1 MSTYQKY
8 RLPFL
13 VGSIFGLPIGLLI
26 SSNISIVFLVCLFSA
41 VTVCLTKS
49 IFILWQ
55 LPVGASSSV
64 AVLILVIQTAW
75 PNYVIDGRL
84 LLILFAVFWGIYC
97 FVLRQESSYPLD
109 TKLVVPLVVLALTSS
124 FFIIF
129 QPWGAIDGFLRI
141 SQFGEDNGS
150 WLNNLAYSVTPD
162 GTRLSSD
169 SGVSGGVLLGV
180 ISALAGTLIRA
191 RQNSGENFET
201 AALILWRLY
210 LLLMLFGSA
219 SALCLCLKRIN
230 SNSRSLNA
238 AAGLFATSLSI
249 AFMSGLM
256 GPGYFTA
263 VIAVV
268 WLLSTLSLFQ
278 VSDNNSGKLEMV
290 CRILAVCNLIV
301 VGEAWFPSYIIGCL
315 LVIYLVIEN
324 STKALDTFG
333 KTLSSRNPNFN
344 TQTKIWSSVLT
355 VTVLGAVG
363 ILFFVFS
370 PNAFVS
376 YVSSREK
383 FEEIIRT
390 GGNIGIANPLFLL
403 GVVVLATG
411 STFEAGRQSKNL
423 NRLIISMS
431 ASAAAIIMLALL
443 LPPNELRYGP
453 SKLFVV
459 IAAGL
464 SPLAIGTLGV
474 WYQQK
479 LRGGW
484 QMATSF
490 VVVLTL
496 CTALLG
502 GPVTSL
508 LNLTRVDAQPPWVE
522 AVIKARLKF
531 PNRTPLCLNTD
542 AGVGRNESAYEC
554 SRLSIGLVGGDRSEF
569 SQALYTFQWANI
581 CTLSADVGAKAFS
594 DKFFETISII
604 VTNRNRLSAEN
615 DCHTLEFTETDFSPY
630 GKFDGFDVWPVGWLS
645 SIKWPL
651 VEVMDMT
658 GESVTPSFDYLI
670 TDSIQ
675 PDPVRAA
682 RLTTELLVSP

>member
-1 MSTYQKY
+1 M
-8 RLPFL
+8 
-13 VGSIFGLPIGLLI
+13 VC
-26 SSNISIVFLVCLFSA
+26 LVCLFSA

-55 LPVGASSSV
+55 LPVVVTSSV
-64 AVLILVIQTAW
+64 AVLVFIIQTVW
-75 PNYVIDGRL
+75 PSYVIDGRL
-84 LLILFAVFWGIYC
+84 LLILFAVFWSIFC
-97 FVLRQESSYPLD
+97 FVLRQDSSYSLD
-109 TKLVVPLVVLALTSS
+109 MKLVAPLVVLAFTSS

-150 WLNNLAYSVTPD
+150 WLNNIAHSVTPD
-162 GTRLSSD
+162 GTQLSSD
-169 SGVSGGVLLGV
+169 SGISGGVLLGV
-180 ISALAGTLIRA
+180 ISALAGTVIRA
-191 RQNSGENFET
+191 RQNSGENFDS

-219 SALCLCLKRIN
+219 SALCLCLKRIK
-230 SNSRSLNA
+230 SNSLSLNA

-278 VSDNNSGKLEMV
+278 VSDDSSGKPRSMS
-290 CRILAVCNLIV
+290 RIFAICNLIV
-301 VGEAWFPSYIIGCL
+301 VGEAWFPTYIVGCL
-315 LVIYLVIEN
+315 LVVYLVIEN
-324 STKALDTFG
+324 GAKALTIFG
-333 KTLSSRNPNFN
+333 KTLSSRNLNVD
-344 TQTKIWSSVLT
+344 TQTKTWSSLYT
-355 VTVLGAVG
+355 IILLGAGG

-370 PNAFVS
+370 LNAFVS

-383 FEEIIRT
+383 LEEIIRT

-411 STFEAGRQSKNL
+411 STFEASRQSKNL
-423 NRLIISMS
+423 NRLVISMS

-459 IAAGL
+459 ISAGL

-508 LNLTRVDAQPPWVE
+508 LNLTRVDAQPSWVE
-522 AVIKARLKF
+522 AVVKARLKF

-542 AGVGRNESAYEC
+542 AGVGRSESAYEC

-569 SQALYTFQWANI
+569 SQALNTFQWANI
-581 CTLSADVGAKAFS
+581 CTLNADVAAKAWS
-594 DKFFETISII
+594 GEFFKTISII

-651 VEVMDMT
+651 IEVMDMT

-670 TDSIQ
+670 TDSVQ

-682 RLTTELLVSP
+682 RLTTELLVPPGS